1 MPSTVGDPIEAL
13 ARAAGRRVQLSLGP
27 PRPAALDE
35 VGELLAGAAEVD
47 LTPPPG
53 LPKAGYSRNAHTGTG
68 FRTRLRARVVHLRS
82 GTSSVA
88 VVATDLLG
96 GSAVLQHLVAA
107 RVRESTDVPLAGIF
121 LGATH
126 THGAPGQFHGTDFYN
141 RFSSNKPG
149 FDPLW
154 TAFLAE
160 RVAGA
165 VTDAVATRRPAA
177 LAWGRTEVRGLTRNR
192 SLAAYHRNPGHTD
205 ADATSAVNPWLDLL
219 RVDALAADGGTEPL
233 AALAVFSIHGTSVP
247 MTARPYNADLW
258 AYLCDE
264 LGDRIAASH
273 GTRPVVGALQGT
285 HGDVTPALRE
295 PAGHPEAAR
304 IGRGI
309 GEAAADLYD
318 SLDHSTGHS
327 TGDSAEGAAGLDR
340 RPRLGFGF
348 REVDLRTAP
357 VVAGVQLPWR
367 PAVGAA
373 LVAGAVENLTPGISA
388 VPPFKAGYGK
398 RIGGRG
404 PHAQKWVI
412 GSRWL
417 QPMVLR
423 LDGFPR
429 VMPVH
434 VVRVG
439 GVLLAGLPME
449 ITTVSGRRIAD
460 AAAQAWTAAGGDPV
474 RVVVSSVADEYAGYC
489 TTSDEYALQYY
500 EGGHTLYGPR
510 TQRFFAGC
518 VAEVAAGMAR
528 KGHLDEALSL
538 RQFDLTAR
546 RFMPTAEGHGV
557 APRGAGVTVVGAG
570 PGIEPHVAWAW
581 LGPAPGDLRWHER
594 LVQVEAQVEG
604 RSGAGWAPVT
614 LPGGAVLDDGRGEL
628 EVTYAGPDTGPGGGP
643 GNGASLG
650 AGGGTAHRYLVRWY
664 HGGRDVAGHRLALGP
679 GVLGADADREVASDP
694 LP

>member
-1 MPSTVGDPIEAL
+1 MPATVGDPIDAL
-13 ARAAGRRVQLSLGP
+13 ARAAGSRVQLSLAP
-27 PRPAALDE
+27 PLPPALDE

-82 GTSSVA
+82 GTSSIA
-88 VVATDLLG
+88 VVASDLLA

-107 RVRESTDVPLAGIF
+107 RIRDSTDVPLAGLF
-121 LGATH
+121 VGATH

-141 RFSSNKPG
+141 RYSSNKPG
-149 FDPLW
+149 LDPLW

-160 RVAGA
+160 RIADA
-165 VTDAVATRRPAA
+165 VTQAVATRRPAG
-177 LAWGRTEVRGLTRNR
+177 LAWGRMEIRGLTRNR
-192 SLAAYHRNPGHTD
+192 SLAAHRRNPGHAD
-205 ADATSAVNPWLDLL
+205 ADATTAVNPWLDLL
-219 RVDALAADGGTEPL
+219 RVDALAGDGGTEPL
-233 AALAVFSIHGTSVP
+233 AALAVFSIHGTAVP
-247 MTARPYNADLW
+247 MSARPYNADVW

-273 GTRPVVGALQGT
+273 GARPVVGAIQGT
-285 HGDVTPALRE
+285 HGDVTPALRG

-304 IGRGI
+304 IGGAL
-309 GEAAADLYD
+309 GAAAAALHD
-318 SLDHSTGHS
+318 SLDGS
-327 TGDSAEGAAGLDR
+327 LDR

-357 VVAGVQLPWR
+357 VVAGLQLPWR

-388 VPPFKAGYGK
+388 VPPFRAGFGK
-398 RIGGRG
+398 RVGGRG

-417 QPMVLR
+417 QPLVLR

-434 VVRVG
+434 VLRVG

-460 AAAQAWTAAGGDPV
+460 AAAEAWAVAGGDPV

-510 TQRFFAGC
+510 TQRFFAGAL
-518 VAEVAAGMAR
+518 AEVAAEVAR
-528 KGHLDEALSL
+528 KEQFDEALSL
-538 RQFDLTAR
+538 RQFDLAVR
-546 RFMPTAEGHGV
+546 RFMPVPTGEAVTPRAAG
-557 APRGAGVTVVGAG
+557 APAVHEASAGR
-570 PGIEPHVAWAW
+570 ERHVAWRW
-581 LGPAPGDLRWHER
+581 LGPAPGDLRWHEP
-594 LVQVEAQVEG
+594 LVRVEARAG
-604 RSGAGWAPVT
+604 TGSGGGWAPVA
-614 LPGGAVLDDGRGEL
+614 LPGGAVLDDARGEL
-628 EVTYAGPDTGPGGGP
+628 EVIHVGPDPQDR
-643 GNGASLG
+643 
-650 AGGGTAHRYLVRWY
+650 AGAHRYVVRWY
-664 HGGRDVAGHRLALGP
+664 PGDRLIEGHRLALAP
-679 GVLGADADREVASDP
+679 GVVGAGEKVDSGALGAPSTA
-694 LP
+694 

>member
-1 MPSTVGDPIEAL
+1 MTTRGEPTVPASDLIGAL
-13 ARAAGRRVQLSLGP
+13 ATAAGRRVRLAVQP
-27 PRPAALDE
+27 ARPTALDE

-68 FRTRLRARVVHLRS
+68 FRTRLRARVVHLRC

-107 RVRESTDVPLAGIF
+107 RVAESTDVPLAGLF

-126 THGAPGQFHGTDFYN
+126 THGAPGQFHGTEFYN

-160 RVAGA
+160 RIAGA
-165 VTDAVATRRPAA
+165 VTEAVATRRPAA

-192 SLAAYHRNPGHTD
+192 SLAPHRRNPGHAD
-205 ADATSAVNPWLDLL
+205 ADATTAVNPWLDLL
-219 RVDALAADGGTEPL
+219 RVDTLAAGGGTEPL
-233 AALAVFSIHGTSVP
+233 AALAVFSIHGTAVP
-247 MTARPYNADLW
+247 MTTRPYNADLW

-264 LGDRIAASH
+264 LGDRVAESR

-285 HGDVTPALRE
+285 HGDITPALRG

-304 IGRGI
+304 IGRGL
-309 GEAAADLYD
+309 GEAAANLYD
-318 SLDHSTGHS
+318 SLDAPPGDA
-327 TGDSAEGAAGLDR
+327 TGDSPVTALDR

-357 VVAGVQLPWR
+357 AAAGVRLPWR

-373 LVAGAVENLTPGISA
+373 LLAGAIENLTPGISA
-388 VPPFKAGYGK
+388 VPPFRAGYGK

-404 PHAQKWVI
+404 PHAQKWVV

-417 QPMVLR
+417 QPLVLP

-460 AAAQAWTAAGGDPV
+460 AAAEAWAAAGGDPV

-500 EGGHTLYGPR
+500 EGGHTLYGPG
-510 TQRFFAGC
+510 TLRFFAGC
-518 VAEVAAGMAR
+518 TAEVAAGVAR
-528 KGHLDEALSL
+528 KEQLDEALPL
-538 RQFDLTAR
+538 RQFDLAAR
-546 RFMPTAEGHGV
+546 RFMPAPEGLGV
-557 APRGAGVTVVGAG
+557 APRGVGATVVDAEAGA
-570 PGIEPHVAWAW
+570 EPHVAWSW
-581 LGPAPGDLRWHER
+581 LGPAPGDLRWHEP
-594 LVQVEAQVEG
+594 LVRVEA

-628 EVTYAGPDTGPGGGP
+628 EVTHAGPEPG
-643 GNGASLG
+643 AD
-650 AGGGTAHRYLVRWY
+650 AGGTHRYLARWY
-664 HGGRDVAGHRLALGP
+664 HGGRDVAGHRLALGA
-679 GVLGADADREVASDP
+679 GVLGAAAARQVTSDP